1 MASRYRALTRTTIS
15 SLKSAMKPK
24 TSLPN
29 STTLPP
35 SSSPTRLSLSSRQAH
50 HRNWLDTELRCCR
63 SLYPLHSTVASARLI
78 CFLGLDGKASR
89 SMSQELGLSV
99 PR

>member
-35 SSSPTRLSLSSRQAH
+35 SSSPTRLSLSSR
-50 HRNWLDTELRCCR
+50 LDTELRCCR

-89 SMSQELGLSV
+89 SMSQGSLCCSYPGI
-99 PR
+99 